1 MLGFAKRM
9 PDALHATMLQMKME
23 NKLHYMQKCR
33 LQALNTRYR
42 KRKGKLWTHT
52 LPCGKKSQIDYI
64 LINAKWKS
72 SALNGEIYNNF
83 STVGSEHRIVAKT
96 LRLNLRQSKS
106 STNKKFR
113 YDRSKLLTD
122 NNLKELYTV
131 EINNRFQALQD
142 PEENVKNSNTIYTNI
157 I

>member
-1 MLGFAKRM
+1 M
-9 PDALHATMLQMKME
+9 PDALYTTMLQMKME

-33 LQALNTRYR
+33 LQAVNTRYR
-42 KRKGKLWTHT
+42 KRKGKLLTHT
-52 LPCGKKSQIDYI
+52 LPCGKKSKVDYI
-64 LINAKWKS
+64 LINIKWKS
-72 SALNGEIYNNF
+72 SALNDETYNTF
-83 STVGSEHRIVAKT
+83 STVGSEHRIVTTK
-96 LRLNLRQSKS
+96 LRLNLRQNKS

-122 NNLKELYTV
+122 NNLKELYAM

-142 PEENVKNSNTIYTNI
+142 LEENVKNSNTIYANI